1 MDGTTPLHAAAKN
14 GHLAVVRYL
23 VEVENGA
30 NVKARATD
38 AGTPQE
44 IAERAGH
51 REIVTYFEN
60 HERKLAFTQALERDD
75 VERLK
80 QIVEAGHVRVNT
92 PIYGRCTS
100 LYLAAQKGCREIVK
114 IFVENGEEDT
124 LKNVID
130 QRDYNLSPLYIAVQN
145 GYFEIV
151 KLLIYG
157 KAESNHSRAENREE
171 VLEGEAVR
179 DREAAVENLINQEGG
194 TLLHVAA
201 ARGYEHIV
209 RLLVEFMAIAAEKYE
224 DSQDKPLYQ
233 GHMMRE
239 LAYVSRVDNYGTTA
253 ESLARDVGFTAIANF
268 LKEVKKISKRD
279 EKI

>member
-1 MDGTTPLHAAAKN
+1 M
-14 GHLAVVRYL
+14 
-23 VEVENGA
+23 
-30 NVKARATD
+30 
-38 AGTPQE
+38 
-44 IAERAGH
+44 
-51 REIVTYFEN
+51 
-60 HERKLAFTQALERDD
+60 
-75 VERLK
+75 
-80 QIVEAGHVRVNT
+80 
-92 PIYGRCTS
+92 
-100 LYLAAQKGCREIVK
+100 YLAAQKGCKEIVK
-114 IFVENGEEDT
+114 IFVENEDEDT
-124 LKNVID
+124 LKNVIDQRD

-171 VLEGEAVR
+171 VIEREAVK
-179 DREAAVENLINQEGG
+179 DREAVVGDLINQEGG

-224 DSQDKPLYQ
+224 DSQDKDKPLYQ
-233 GHMMRE
+233 GYVMRE
-239 LAYVSRVDNYGTTA
+239 LRYVSRGDNYGTTA
-253 ESLARDVGFTAIANF
+253 ESLARDAGFTAIANF